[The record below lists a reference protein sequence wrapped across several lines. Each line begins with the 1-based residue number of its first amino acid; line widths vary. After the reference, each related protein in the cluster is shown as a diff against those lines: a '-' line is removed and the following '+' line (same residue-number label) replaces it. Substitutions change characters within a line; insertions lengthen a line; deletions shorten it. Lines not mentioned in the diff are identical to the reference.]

1 MTRPHANGYSL
12 AELLVV
18 LALLGM
24 ISVAISSGMRFGARV
39 WEKSGQQ
46 VTAMDTVVGA
56 QSLLRTVLQRVIPR
70 DLDPGIPADPALFRG
85 AQDRMSFTANSA
97 AAVDANGIARF
108 ELSTIDR
115 AGQKSLLL
123 KWTPVS
129 GPKTV
134 QSQEIVSNASSISFS
149 YAVLDQTGVF
159 VWRRDWEGQSGV
171 PALIS
176 VSVRYPGSSTLVWP
190 EFLVR
195 PRVAREPTCIYDPV
209 SFGCR
214 HG

>member
-1 MTRPHANGYSL
+1 MKRPPRNGYSL

-24 ISVAISSGMRFGARV
+24 ISLAISSGMRFGARV

-46 VTAMDTVVGA
+46 VAAMDGVAGA
-56 QSLLRTVLQRVIPR
+56 QSLLRTVLQRVVPR

-85 AQDRMSFTANSA
+85 SENTMAFTANSA
-97 AAVDANGIARF
+97 AAIDSNGIARF

-115 AGQKSLLL
+115 AGKKSLLL
-123 KWTPVS
+123 KWIPLS
-129 GPKTV
+129 GVRTV
-134 QSQEIVSNASSISFS
+134 QTQEIVSDAASISFA
-149 YAVLDQTGVF
+149 YAILDQTGAF
-159 VWRRDWEGQSGV
+159 VWRQDWVDQSGV

-176 VSVRYPGSSTLVWP
+176 VSVRYPAASTLVWP

-214 HG
+214 HA

>member
-1 MTRPHANGYSL
+1 MKRPHVNGYSL
-12 AELLVV
+12 VELLVV

-46 VTAMDTVVGA
+46 ATAMDTVVGA

-85 AQDRMSFTANSA
+85 TPDRMSFTANSA

-108 ELSTIDR
+108 ELLTIDR
-115 AGQKSLLL
+115 AGKKSLLL

-129 GPKTV
+129 GSKTV
-134 QSQEIVSNASSISFS
+134 QSQEIVSNAEDITFAF
-149 YAVLDQTGVF
+149 AVLDQTGAF
-159 VWRRDWEGQSGV
+159 IWRSDWTDQSGV

-176 VSVRYPGSSTLVWP
+176 VSVRFPQSSVMQWP

-195 PRVAREPTCIYDPV
+195 PRVAREPTCVYDPV